1 MKNLFLLVF
10 VILVAGSTLYA
21 QIQKGIVRLGGT
33 FIADYSD
40 NTINNRGLQLFS
52 LSTAPSIY
60 FNITPNV
67 GVFISNKWLVGG
79 SIGYDYYKDFRI
91 QGKHYLNKI
100 SLSADARYHKKIT
113 EQFWGF
119 INISA
124 SSSYSNEYVE
134 FTDDTG
140 IVTVRNYE
148 IVAIAVFASPGLLYF
163 INNRVSVEAT
173 LGSLGYRHYY
183 SPKIITINPF
193 RKDNDYA
200 GLNVSGSLLN
210 LGINYYF
217 VKKQK

>member
-79 SIGYDYYKDFRI
+79 SIEMVLIQRGIYKLFPKV
-91 QGKHYLNKI
+91 GSCYNYN
-100 SLSADARYHKKIT
+100 S
-113 EQFWGF
+113 F
-119 INISA
+119 I
-124 SSSYSNEYVE
+124 Y
-134 FTDDTG
+134 
-140 IVTVRNYE
+140 
-148 IVAIAVFASPGLLYF
+148 
-163 INNRVSVEAT
+163 
-173 LGSLGYRHYY
+173 
-183 SPKIITINPF
+183 
-193 RKDNDYA
+193 
-200 GLNVSGSLLN
+200 
-210 LGINYYF
+210 
-217 VKKQK
+217 